1 MTDWREKKMYCFVSY
16 LLHWSF
22 ASVFA
27 PSGVHFPNIVLITY
41 ILYVC
46 PLWTPNSTA
55 SKQKD
60 LKRITKST
68 HHMSGFLWQIQP
80 SSTVVGFKIHPSDQG
95 HFTFMPQANRWSYI
109 KKQSIWETALF
120 HRAAE
125 NTLQCICFCFLF
137 TIISLC
143 LPWQMWDWTLK
154 CVVCLFPPQKS
165 VSDSILNV
173 LLFILVNR
181 LAALN
186 ATLITNRC
194 DTISN

>member
-1 MTDWREKKMYCFVSY
+1 MPPMDSQQHCIKTKRLEADHKDNTPHVRLPLANPTK
-16 LLHWSF
+16 LH
-22 ASVFA
+22 
-27 PSGVHFPNIVLITY
+27 
-41 ILYVC
+41 
-46 PLWTPNSTA
+46 
-55 SKQKD
+55 
-60 LKRITKST
+60 
-68 HHMSGFLWQIQP
+68 
-80 SSTVVGFKIHPSDQG
+80 SSGFKIHPSDQG

-109 KKQSIWETALF
+109 KKQSVWETALF

-173 LLFILVNR
+173 LLSILVNR